1 MTKKNKLALHWQILI
16 GMIAGVLLGALAVLF
31 DSTAEKAPEG
41 ELAVSKNGQLLI
53 HLSKVVGATVVS
65 IREKSPP
72 AHGKISVDSTPI
84 IGFDPFSGEVGFSP
98 KAELTYLPTRG
109 FVGSDSAIIEYKTSV
124 DGEIENVKLDLVVDS
139 KQWNW
144 SSLIIDWVKPFGVIF
159 INLLKLIAIPLI
171 VASLIKG
178 ISDLKDLSSLS
189 SLGGRT
195 VVLYLMTTVVSVT
208 LGLVIVN
215 LVQPGIG
222 FSEETRAALTSDFE
236 GDAVRRI
243 DVADKQMNMGP
254 LQALIDVVPDNIVGA
269 ATANG
274 NMLKVIFFVIFF
286 GVGLLLIDPT
296 AAQPVKEFF
305 RGLNEVILKMIDII
319 MKLAPLGVFSLLAAQ
334 VVATPS
340 MDVLFGLLKYS
351 VCVLA
356 GLASMVF
363 LFYPSLVVIF
373 GGRTYRQFFNGIS
386 PAQLLAFSTSSSAAT
401 LPVTMECVEK
411 NLGVKKEVASF
422 VLPIGAT
429 VNMDGTSLYQAVAA
443 VFIAQALGVELT
455 MSDQLAIVLTAT
467 LASIGSAAV
476 PGAGIVMLV
485 IVLGSIGVSEK
496 GIALIFAVDR
506 ILDMCRTTVNVTGD
520 AAVAILVG
528 RFQEKRAGVG
538 DTEAPAS

>member
-16 GMIAGVLLGALAVLF
+16 GMIAGVLLGALAVFF

-124 DGEIENVKLDLVVDS
+124 DGEIENVKLELVVDS

-351 VCVLA
+351 VCVLT

-373 GGRTYRQFFNGIS
+373 GSRTYRQFFNGIS

-538 DTEAPAS
+538 DIEAPAS